1 MGNVLR
7 LLLPL
12 TLELNITLALHLLQ
26 HLKPQ
31 KVQKISAPHSLHFDF
46 IKCLSLQQRSIKTYT
61 LLNLLSQ
68 Q

>member
-1 MGNVLR
+1 MDNVLR

-12 TLELNITLALHLLQ
+12 TLELNITLALHLSQ

-31 KVQKISAPHSLHFDF
+31 KVQKISTPHSLHFDF
-46 IKCLSLQQRSIKTYT
+46 IKSLSLQQRRIKSYT